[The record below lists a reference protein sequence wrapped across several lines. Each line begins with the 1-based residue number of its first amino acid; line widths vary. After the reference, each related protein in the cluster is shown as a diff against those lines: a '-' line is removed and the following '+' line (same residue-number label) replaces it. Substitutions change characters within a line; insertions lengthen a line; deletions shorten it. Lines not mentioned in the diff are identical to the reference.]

1 MKRLVLFVLS
11 ALLFAAP
18 ITNAQD
24 DSGAQTLFMTFI
36 PNVQF
41 SPVYVALEKGY
52 FAEADIDLAIEHGDE
67 PLGVDLIAAGER
79 QFGLISGEQLL
90 TARAQ
95 ERPVVFV
102 YEWFQRYPIGV
113 VTSVD
118 SGIETVADL
127 RGRRVGIPGR
137 FGASYS
143 GLIALLSANGL
154 TEQDIDLQEIGFNAP
169 EVVCIGGVEAST
181 IYVNNEP
188 LQILNRAAAG
198 DCGDITDVR
207 VFAVAD
213 DADMVSNGIIT
224 NEETIATQPELVA
237 SLVGAFDA
245 GLRDVINNPAEAY
258 LLSLGYVESLPISDE
273 LRTTLEAAATEQS
286 EWLLAN
292 PDATREDI
300 AARRADLDTA
310 LRETFSDDDLIQ
322 FEVLLSSIDLWDADQ
337 LGLTEAASWEVT
349 QTTLVE
355 MGFMETPLAD
365 LSAAYTN
372 DFLPST
378 E

>member
-1 MKRLVLFVLS
+1 MKRLLIFVLM
-11 ALLFAAP
+11 ALLVAAP
-18 ITNAQD
+18 LANAQENP
-24 DSGAQTLFMTFI
+24 GAQTLFMTFI

-52 FAEADIDLAIEHGDE
+52 FANAGIDLTIEHGDE

-102 YEWFQRYPIGV
+102 YEWFQRYPVGV
-113 VTSVD
+113 VTSID

-143 GLIALLSANGL
+143 GLIALLAANGL

-188 LQILNRAAAG
+188 LQILNRASAG

-213 DADMVSNGIIT
+213 HADMVSNGIIT
-224 NEETIATQPELVA
+224 NEETLATQPELVTGM
-237 SLVGAFDA
+237 VGAFDA

-258 LLSLGYVESLPISDE
+258 LLSLPYVESLPISDT
-273 LRTTLEAAATEQS
+273 LRATLEAAAAEQN
-286 EWLLAN
+286 EWLAAN
-292 PDATREDI
+292 PDVTRQDI
-300 AARRADLDTA
+300 AERRMELNTT
-310 LRETFSDDDLIQ
+310 LRETFTSDELIQ
-322 FEVLLSSIDLWDADQ
+322 FEVLLASIDLWDADQ

-349 QTTLVE
+349 QTTLVQ
-355 MGFMETPLAD
+355 MGFMEAPLAD
-365 LSAAYTN
+365 LTAAYTN
-372 DFLPST
+372 DFLP
-378 E
+378 

>member
-1 MKRLVLFVLS
+1 MKRLVLFVLF
-11 ALLFAAP
+11 ALLMAAP
-18 ITNAQD
+18 AATAQD
-24 DSGAQTLFMTFI
+24 EANVQTLFMTFI

-41 SPVYVALEKGY
+41 SPVYVALDKGY
-52 FAEADIDLAIEHGDE
+52 FAEAGIELTIEHGDE

-102 YEWFQRYPIGV
+102 YEWFQRYPVGV

-154 TEQDIDLQEIGFNAP
+154 TEHDIDLQEIGFNAP

-198 DCGDITDVR
+198 DCGDITNVR

-213 DADMVSNGIIT
+213 YADMVSNGIIT
-224 NEETIATQPELVA
+224 NEETIATQPALVA
-237 SLVGAFDA
+237 GVVGAFDI
-245 GLRDVINNPAEAY
+245 GLRDTINNPAEAY
-258 LLSLGYVESLPISDE
+258 LLSLGYVESLPISDQ
-273 LRTTLEAAATEQS
+273 LRAALETAAAEQN
-286 EWLLAN
+286 EWLAAN

-300 AARRADLDTA
+300 AERRADLDAT
-310 LRETFSDDDLIQ
+310 LRETFSGDELIQ
-322 FEVLLSSIDLWDADQ
+322 FEVLLSSIDLWDADR

-349 QTTLVE
+349 QTTLVQ
-355 MGFMETPLAD
+355 MGFMEAPLAD
-365 LSAAYTN
+365 LTTAYTN
-372 DFLPST
+372 DFLP
-378 E
+378 